1 MAVGS
6 DVGSRVG
13 LGEGASDGTGVGVD
27 VGGADTVGAADPVGA
42 ADGLGDGAELGA
54 DDAVGTAD
62 GVGDGSDDG
71 SGEGCAVGAC
81 VVTVTCGLSMLVAEA
96 PKDLSHSSITSGVR
110 PSSALTMSS
119 VSDGDVTMLKVIC
132 ELVPWSLVCLV
143 IYWVLAGL
151 RPRPRIS

>member
-1 MAVGS
+1 MGSGTGLAVGS

-13 LGEGASDGTGVGVD
+13 PGEGAGDGTCVGVD

-96 PKDLSHSSITSGVR
+96 PKDLRHVESFRGGIGSPRLGHR
-110 PSSALTMSS
+110 ARSAF
-119 VSDGDVTMLKVIC
+119 
-132 ELVPWSLVCLV
+132 P
-143 IYWVLAGL
+143 GL
-151 RPRPRIS
+151 GGRKKALY